1 MAKLAIILR
10 GISYYDGRYTQE
22 SPTKSNFINY
32 KECIQSMRSNLLTR
46 LNKIFSEID
55 FFIVTYDNDKLKDI
69 RNDFKPIDEKIYPSD
84 LIYNVDKFTI
94 VKKLILDSLD
104 LIEPHINKYDY
115 ILLTRFDLYY
125 CKPFDLNTINLNKF
139 NFGWIG
145 EIGQCDD
152 NFLLFHKKYI
162 KDLRDFFKINNYSH
176 RINCFFEG
184 EDSYIYHYLPYREYN
199 FYIFYRDLDLYNN
212 GKLWVDL

>member
-152 NFLLFHKKYI
+152 NFLLFHKNI
-162 KDLRDFFKINNYSH
+162 LKI
-176 RINCFFEG
+176 
-184 EDSYIYHYLPYREYN
+184 
-199 FYIFYRDLDLYNN
+199 
-212 GKLWVDL
+212 